1 MNDLA
6 TADVAIEL
14 RQIER
19 DESIPRGVR
28 AHIFRTIDQIFALD
42 LDRAEALVALTP
54 EQSALL
60 SEREAAR
67 ADKDYARSDELRD
80 QLLALKIAVKD
91 GPGGQSYEVIS

>member
-1 MNDLA
+1 M
-6 TADVAIEL
+6 
-14 RQIER
+14 
-19 DESIPRGVR
+19 IPLGGLQALFNGV
-28 AHIFRTIDQIFALD
+28 FRTIDQIFALD